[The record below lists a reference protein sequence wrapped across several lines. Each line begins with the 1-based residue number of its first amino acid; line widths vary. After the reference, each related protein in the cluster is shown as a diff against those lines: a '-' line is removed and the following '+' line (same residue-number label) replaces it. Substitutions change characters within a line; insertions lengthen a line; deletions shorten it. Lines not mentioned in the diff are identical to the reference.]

1 MFDNTVMNKQYSKIV
16 LHVQSPS
23 LKDLCCKGC
32 LEMMPLDTNNQ
43 WSLRNIIKGD
53 KKTEHSIPSLSIVY
67 DSIDVKIEEP

>member
-1 MFDNTVMNKQYSKIV
+1 MII
-16 LHVQSPS
+16 LCSPS
-23 LKDLCCKGC
+23 LKDLCC

-53 KKTEHSIPSLSIVY
+53 KKTEHSIPSLNIVY